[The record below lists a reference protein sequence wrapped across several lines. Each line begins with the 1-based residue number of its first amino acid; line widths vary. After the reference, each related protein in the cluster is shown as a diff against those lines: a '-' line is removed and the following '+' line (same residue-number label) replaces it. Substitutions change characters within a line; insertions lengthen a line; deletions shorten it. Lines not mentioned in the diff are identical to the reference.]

1 VVVVVTVLTKR
12 LELGFIREGHPLFTA
27 LVDTRLAFHSGC
39 VAKVHGSRHPLP
51 PLFFWTGSHCSIEA
65 GTETCWAILL
75 AQAFNWSQRSL
86 LRCMFCTIF
95 QDATVQTVL
104 NETVPVW

>member
-1 VVVVVTVLTKR
+1 MVVTVLTKR

-51 PLFFWTGSHCSIEA
+51 PLGSGQALVAPLKQGLRLVGQYSWPGPSTGA
-65 GTETCWAILL
+65 R
-75 AQAFNWSQRSL
+75 QRSL
-86 LRCMFCTIF
+86 PRCMF
-95 QDATVQTVL
+95 VL
-104 NETVPVW
+104 RHLSVCHGSNSA